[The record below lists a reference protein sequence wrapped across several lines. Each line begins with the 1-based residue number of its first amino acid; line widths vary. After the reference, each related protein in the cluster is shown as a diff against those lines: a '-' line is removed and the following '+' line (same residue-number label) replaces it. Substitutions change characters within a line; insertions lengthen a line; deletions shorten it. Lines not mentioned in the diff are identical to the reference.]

1 MRESVLRDFFLGHIP
16 PAALARDVK
25 GSTKQLTP
33 IESVVEIEDMQ
44 GEFAITRPMLVSL
57 CDAVL
62 SGHFPP
68 HELSAIGFTLLASD
82 SFAWDDDLMSEV
94 INDWSCPEINYALT
108 LANVIRFRNWL
119 LGSEPYPSKPRPEE
133 PQKKGRVISMTKKVA
148 VRGQHSK
155 NKN

>member
-16 PAALARDVK
+16 PAALAGDVE

-33 IESVVEIEDMQ
+33 IESAVEIEDMRT
-44 GEFAITRPMLVSL
+44 EFAVTRPMLVSL

-62 SGHFPP
+62 SGHFPAD
-68 HELSAIGFTLLASD
+68 ELKAIGFALMASD
-82 SFAWDDDLMSEV
+82 SFAWDDNLMSEV
-94 INDWSCPEINYALT
+94 IHDWSCPEINYALT
-108 LANVIRFRNWL
+108 LENVTRFRNWL

-133 PQKKGRVISMTKKVA
+133 PQKEGRLISVTKKVTI
-148 VRGQHSK
+148 RGQHSK